1 MISVADAVTKV
12 LSAFRTLP
20 AEQVSL
26 ERALGRVLAEDIAA
40 RITQP
45 PLDVSAMDGYAVRVS
60 DATTAP
66 AVLRIVGRSA
76 AGSAF
81 TGRVGAGETVRI
93 STGAPVPEGADA
105 IIIQEVTKRQGD
117 TLTIHE
123 PATPGRWIRT
133 AGMDFQTG
141 EVLLHAGRPLTARD
155 LGLAAAMNVP
165 WLMVR
170 RKPRIAFIATGDEV
184 VMPGDPLGPS
194 QIISSNSITL
204 NAGITALGAEPL
216 NLGIARDDEA
226 QLRAVIEASRG
237 ADLLV
242 TTGGVSVGDH
252 DLVGRVLGDQDLDV
266 GFYKVAMRPG
276 KPLLFGRL
284 GQVPFLGMPGNPVSV
299 GVSSIVFLKPAI
311 ETMLGLSVPA
321 SAPTAILGRDL
332 KPNDERQDY
341 LRAGLTRGAMGQ
353 LTATPFERQDSAM
366 LALFT
371 NADCLVIRPP
381 YAPRATRGEPVDI
394 IPLRQG
400 LL

>member
-66 AVLRIVGRSA
+66 AVLRIVGESA